1 MGNII
6 DQLCELLG
14 IYPAPDQAAINYR
27 DTGLVDSLGV
37 VRLVL
42 KVEEIWGI
50 ELTEADIAKPGFDTI
65 GGLAAIIGEK
75 LK

>member
-1 MGNII
+1 MGSIV

-14 IYPAPDQAAINYR
+14 VECYECGTINYR